1 MEETISRSHTNG
13 WTKTTNENRA
23 NENPKTPFT
32 VMRLEPL
39 IRWAPVCAVTTGADR
54 ESRHSAAVCK
64 LMIDTYSSFADDEER
79 IPSSTLSDDVIAL
92 IVERL

>member
-1 MEETISRSHTNG
+1 MG
-13 WTKTTNENRA
+13 GQKKKKKKKTTNESRP
-23 NENPKTPFT
+23 NETPKTPFA
-32 VMRLEPL
+32 VIRLGPL
-39 IRWAPVCAVTTGADR
+39 GRRCPVRAVTTGADR

>member
-1 MEETISRSHTNG
+1 MGGQKNK
-13 WTKTTNENRA
+13 TKTT
-23 NENPKTPFT
+23 KTPFA
-32 VMRLEPL
+32 VIRLGPL
-39 IRWAPVCAVTTGADR
+39 GRRCPVCAVTTGADR